1 MDNAVNSVLL
11 PLVQSIRKGV
21 GSMFNA
27 GDAIKLG
34 LPGVGDWADNEKLW
48 KVARLGGGKAVHAW
62 PSSP

>member
-1 MDNAVNSVLL
+1 MYNQYDTPVDATSGNAMDNA
-11 PLVQSIRKGV
+11 ID
-21 GSMFNA
+21 A

-48 KVARLGGGKAVHAW
+48 KAALLGGGKAVHAW